1 MSMVHD
7 ESSLH
12 MAISLQS
19 GASHS
24 VLILWSRRRA
34 RSLSILVCCGSSNT
48 ILDAQ
53 ANSPHDIMGFYFDEV
68 NEAKP
73 DR

>member
-24 VLILWSRRRA
+24 VLILWSRKRA
-34 RSLSILVCCGSSNT
+34 RFTLHFGLLRKLKHYI
-48 ILDAQ
+48 IDAQ
-53 ANSPHDIMGFYFDEV
+53 ANGPHEHHGILF
-68 NEAKP
+68 
-73 DR
+73 